1 LAIAHNTHCS
11 TTKKSIYQLSLVLLD
26 RMTSNFTVLD
36 FSVEI
41 TLDPMPRWQQIQEDK
56 EIMTKR
62 SSGTATKED
71 HVFEKE
77 KEEYGDPQQH
87 DVSTSSSSQTMNQH
101 EEDTQSS
108 SPCVVGTITLLPNA
122 IMVWIG
128 WGTRQDH
135 HEPPQPQRQR
145 QEEEEERDGALKKSK
160 NIGTGMPVM
169 GPLVVAMPQR
179 HYKGAFGTSSRAM
192 RTEFSS
198 SSSPSSQLI
207 GGDQELEVM
216 LGNSMAMRLAQKV
229 GKPVY
234 VSCSLSSHAVVGNTA
249 PSSTTCTAT
258 SDDNGMTINSIMTQQ
273 GSLDVDMEKS
283 ALVTHA
289 AALAERKIAR
299 LLLERLQ
306 K

>member
-1 LAIAHNTHCS
+1 
-11 TTKKSIYQLSLVLLD
+11 
-26 RMTSNFTVLD
+26 MTSNFTVLD

-41 TLDPMPRWQQIQEDK
+41 TLDPVPKWQQIQEDK

-62 SSGTATKED
+62 SIGTATNED
-71 HVFEKE
+71 HVVEKE
-77 KEEYGDPQQH
+77 KEGYDNHQH
-87 DVSTSSSSQTMNQH
+87 ETSSSSSMTMNQH
-101 EEDTQSS
+101 EKDTQSS

-128 WGTRQDH
+128 WGRQDH

-145 QEEEEERDGALKKSK
+145 QEEEESDGALKTSK

-192 RTEFSS
+192 RSEFSS
-198 SSSPSSQLI
+198 SSPCSQLI

-258 SDDNGMTINSIMTQQ
+258 TSGDNGMTINSIMTQH

-289 AALAERKIAR
+289 AALAEQKIAR
-299 LLLERLQ
+299 LVLERLQ